1 MPDFLFLFLFVALDP
16 KRGRTQED
24 RNDGWA
30 NYTRERKK
38 AKHVY
43 VRRETVLWGTR
54 ASKQEKEKKWGHGE
68 KKVMAKSHITRIY
81 LWKRICRMY
90 STLK

>member
-1 MPDFLFLFLFVALDP
+1 MPDFLFLLLFVALDP
-16 KRGRTQED
+16 KKGGRTLED

-30 NYTRERKK
+30 NYTQERRKK

-54 ASKQEKEKKWGHGE
+54 ASKQRKKFGAWREKKPHYAFIFVEGNLSDILIRGRA
-68 KKVMAKSHITRIY
+68 KV
-81 LWKRICRMY
+81 
-90 STLK
+90 